1 MIGKGEIDAMI
12 SARAPSCFDRGVPNV
27 GRLFPDFRTVAQDYF
42 RRTGFF
48 PIMHMIGI
56 RKTLVEQH
64 NRRRPEAQACT
75 S

>member
-1 MIGKGEIDAMI
+1 MIEKGEIDAII

-27 GRLFPDFRTVAQDYF
+27 GRLFPDFRTVEQDYF

-48 PIMHMIGI
+48 PIMDMMGI

-64 NRRRPEAQACT
+64 NCRRPEVRACT